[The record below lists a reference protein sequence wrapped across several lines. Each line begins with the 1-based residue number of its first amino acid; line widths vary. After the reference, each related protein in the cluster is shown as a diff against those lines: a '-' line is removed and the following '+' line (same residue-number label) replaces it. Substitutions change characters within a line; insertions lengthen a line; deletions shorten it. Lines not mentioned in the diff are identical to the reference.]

1 MNEIEKLFQDDVQ
14 NKKVIGRS
22 ARHVART
29 RRKVVL
35 PSDRLTEKEIEKMS
49 GEVHSYNLGNPMKWA
64 QFKEMP
70 DDLRKAYLERLRDR
84 YNATNKAI
92 GEMMGV
98 SDQSVMKE
106 AHRLGVR
113 ALTKRDRPSA
123 EWFNFVAYGTPKRKP
138 VQLDPLEEIKEAAPV
153 VAEIDNTELA
163 ATVRELLDTAIVE
176 SIKPID
182 MVNHPP
188 HYTAGDIECIDAIA
202 AATANLNGMEAV
214 CTAQIIKYVWR
225 YSMKNGA
232 EDLKKAGFYLDRL
245 INVVEGRA

>member
-1 MNEIEKLFQDDVQ
+1 MNEIEKLFRDDVQ
-14 NKKVIGRS
+14 YKKAVGRS
-22 ARHVART
+22 ARCVART
-29 RRKVVL
+29 PRKVVF
-35 PSDRLTEKEIEKMS
+35 PSDRLTEKEIAKMS
-49 GEVHSYNLGNPMKWA
+49 GEVHSYNLKNPMKWA

-113 ALTKRDRPSA
+113 SLTKRDRPSA
-123 EWFNFVAYGTPKRKP
+123 EWFNFATYGTPERKP
-138 VQLDPLEEIKEAAPV
+138 VQLDPLEEVKEAAPV
-153 VAEIDNTELA
+153 VAEIDNAELA
-163 ATVRELLDTAIVE
+163 ATVRELLDTAILE
-176 SIKPID
+176 SNKPID

-188 HYTAGDIECIDAIA
+188 HYTAGGIECIDAIA